1 VQTGPC
7 TLANSNTCFRS
18 PNYPSNYGIN
28 QQCTITAQV
37 AVTLSVT
44 AFSTE
49 ANGCQ
54 YDYLTVNGNKY
65 CGTTGPGGVQ
75 VAAGATITWTSDNV
89 DFFSGFE
96 ICSGGA
102 FPPGE
107 RNQSS
112 QRVPVAARDSP
123 TLIPATHPFNLNLFD
138 SAQCLMVRRWRL
150 IGHFPILYN
159 PCHASRLTHGVW
171 IV

>member
-1 VQTGPC
+1 VETGPC

-18 PNYPSNYGIN
+18 PNYPSNYGIYES
-28 QQCTITAQV
+28 CTITAQV

-49 ANGCQ
+49 ADGCQ

-75 VAAGATITWTSDNV
+75 VAAGSTITWTSDVNTGG
-89 DFFSGFE
+89 SGFE
-96 ICSGGA
+96 VCGVGA

-112 QRVPVAARDSP
+112 QRVPVAAGL
-123 TLIPATHPFNLNLFD
+123 TYAH
-138 SAQCLMVRRWRL
+138 
-150 IGHFPILYN
+150 